1 MKHSVESLCCL
12 KHCISAQIM
21 YNKRVR
27 APCFGDGE
35 ETLVALEM
43 NRAVIKDLGASQ
55 HQELPDA
62 KRESGMDF
70 RTQERE
76 RNCRHLA

>member
-1 MKHSVESLCCL
+1 MCCL
-12 KHCISAQIM
+12 KYCIFVQKM

-43 NRAVIKDLGASQ
+43 NRAVIKDLGGSQ
-55 HQELPDA
+55 HQELPDG
-62 KRESGMDF
+62 KEENWSGLQK
-70 RTQERE
+70 TRE
-76 RNCRHLA
+76 RGIVDT